1 MIRTI
6 FVILIYVNINSN
18 FPILCIS
25 KQYIYISRLQE
36 GTEFSSI
43 EVSSRVKPS
52 RNGVCV
58 HQNRWP
64 ALESARPSVTSVLSI
79 PYCLVL
85 DEIQISASFAEK
97 SYIYKQNISIPD
109 VPSTTNYLIGYLF
122 PISIGYCLTYR
133 QPTVE
138 PIRVGRVSILGLFN
152 RNIDS
157 IRRDCGN
164 LHSRPRYYNRWE
176 TSS

>member
-64 ALESARPSVTSVLSI
+64 ALESARPSVTWFC
-79 PYCLVL
+79 P
-85 DEIQISASFAEK
+85 
-97 SYIYKQNISIPD
+97 
-109 VPSTTNYLIGYLF
+109 YLI
-122 PISIGYCLTYR
+122 
-133 QPTVE
+133 V
-138 PIRVGRVSILGLFN
+138 
-152 RNIDS
+152 
-157 IRRDCGN
+157 
-164 LHSRPRYYNRWE
+164 
-176 TSS
+176 

>member
-1 MIRTI
+1 MYTLFIYVSLFFFKENFYRNFKIRTGFLILMIRTI

-85 DEIQISASFAEK
+85 DESRLPSPKNRIYISK
-97 SYIYKQNISIPD
+97 IYQLPD

-133 QPTVE
+133 
-138 PIRVGRVSILGLFN
+138 
-152 RNIDS
+152 
-157 IRRDCGN
+157 
-164 LHSRPRYYNRWE
+164 
-176 TSS
+176 

>member
-85 DEIQISASFAEK
+85 DESRLPSPKNRIYISK
-97 SYIYKQNISIPD
+97 IYQLPD

-164 LHSRPRYYNRWE
+164 LHSRPRYYNRRE

>member
-18 FPILCIS
+18 FSILCIS

-64 ALESARPSVTSVLSI
+64 ALESARPSVTWFC
-79 PYCLVL
+79 PYLIVQFSMNL
-85 DEIQISASFAEK
+85 GFLRRKIV
-97 SYIYKQNISIPD
+97 YIYEQNISITRRSIHHELPYRIFI
-109 VPSTTNYLIGYLF
+109 PHINRLLF
-122 PISIGYCLTYR
+122 DLSVAYSGTDKSGKSIDPRPFQPQYR
-133 QPTVE
+133 Q
-138 PIRVGRVSILGLFN
+138 
-152 RNIDS
+152 
-157 IRRDCGN
+157 
-164 LHSRPRYYNRWE
+164 HSSRLW
-176 TSS
+176 